1 LAIWFGFLGAYQ
13 VARGLADRNPPKA
26 FDNGLHVIGIER
38 HANALFEVTLQRLV
52 DGSQVVATAAS
63 WTYWNSEFTVLG
75 LALLWVYLRRN
86 EAFVKFRNSIL
97 LANVIG
103 LVGYVLLPTAPPRMF
118 PDLGFSDTLSNF
130 SELNHGSGIVEFAA
144 NPYAAMPSLHAADAL
159 IVGLVLAS
167 VCRSKVAKVLW
178 LLWPAWVW
186 FSVMATGNHF
196 WLDVL
201 GGVVVATIALV
212 LVYRNPLRRFRAATA

>member
-1 LAIWFGFLGAYQ
+1 
-13 VARGLADRNPPKA
+13 
-26 FDNGLHVIGIER
+26 VIGIER
-38 HANALFEVTLQRLV
+38 HSNALFELTLQRLV
-52 DGSQVVATAAS
+52 DGSEVLATAAS

-86 EAFVKFRNSIL
+86 EAFVRFRNTIL

-130 SELNHGSGIVEFAA
+130 GELNHGSGIIEFAA

-167 VCRSKVAKVLW
+167 VCRSRVAKVLW

-212 LVYRNPLRRFRAATA
+212 LVYRNPLRRLRPRPAEA